1 MISFFIYLAFV
12 SYAVSSPTIK
22 SLEDLKIVGGESIE
36 ITDAPY
42 QVSLVR
48 RGRHSCGGTIV
59 AKDIIVTAAHCVMGS
74 LANEFQIRAGSSYSE
89 KGGQLYPVGEI
100 LWHPSFDYGKMDSD
114 IAILW
119 LPKPLVFSDKIRPV
133 QLMGRGE
140 EIKDGDDTIV
150 TGWGNLYE
158 IGGTPSTLQRV
169 TVQKINDAICN
180 DAYKPLYAI
189 TNHMLCAG
197 APGGGKDAC
206 QGDSGGPLVHNNKL
220 AGVVSWGLGCARPE
234 YPGVYSK
241 VSALRSWLD
250 DNIYQLRWKHIWRSI

>member
-22 SLEDLKIVGGESIE
+22 SLEDLKIVGGENIE

-169 TVQKINDAICN
+169 T
-180 DAYKPLYAI
+180 
-189 TNHMLCAG
+189 
-197 APGGGKDAC
+197 
-206 QGDSGGPLVHNNKL
+206 GDSGGPLVHNNKL